1 MEVEGVMVEVE
12 EVMGEEVGVMVE
24 EEAMEA
30 MEGAGVATFKD
41 HKDSLHQALASPPVQ
56 GYVCLCVQ
64 LCVNPLSVCMRHCA
78 LSLSQ
83 PQGGRQQ
90 SLTPVT
96 SAQIQ
101 SAIEIGENQFKISD
115 REINQVGHTIVY
127 PRILL
132 YNPA

>member
-1 MEVEGVMVEVE
+1 MGEEDTEGEGVMVEVE
-12 EVMGEEVGVMVE
+12 EDTEEVGVMVE
-24 EEAMEA
+24 VEAMEA
-30 MEGAGVATFKD
+30 MEGAGVATSKA
-41 HKDSLHQALASPPVQ
+41 HKDSLHQVLASPPVQ

-115 REINQVGHTIVY
+115 REINQVGHHESHSCIS
-127 PRILL
+127 
-132 YNPA
+132 